1 VRTILGWRPKDDC
14 KPKEVSEPYWFFVQW
29 EDDTYDWVKLPD
41 LVGGLKGELVS
52 QFVAANKEPTEPPES
67 AVTAYRKANPKL
79 GEDASRAAWTPTKKR
94 PHAESA
100 RSAERTAAATAVL
113 ATPSKRSRAVHSA
126 ASSAPDPCTVALD
139 DDDLPLSVLMAKL
152 NAEALRNGMAQL
164 TSAIQRHQLRLEEHE
179 TAVMQQVQASNGLI
193 GGLTGRIE
201 ELNSRLQ
208 ELKQMLD
215 AALRSN

>member
-1 VRTILGWRPKDDC
+1 
-14 KPKEVSEPYWFFVQW
+14 
-29 EDDTYDWVKLPD
+29 
-41 LVGGLKGELVS
+41 
-52 QFVAANKEPTEPPES
+52 
-67 AVTAYRKANPKL
+67 
-79 GEDASRAAWTPTKKR
+79 
-94 PHAESA
+94 
-100 RSAERTAAATAVL
+100 
-113 ATPSKRSRAVHSA
+113 
-126 ASSAPDPCTVALD
+126 LD